1 MLLKTGAIEEV
12 ILCIHGILLFIQVK
26 KAHQQSNVVKLFW
39 ILCNVFKKK
48 KKEILKNCVDE

>member
-48 KKEILKNCVDE
+48 KEILKNCVDE